1 MSKGYSDIFLEP
13 FVAKFPEMK
22 YVTRSEYTEEVK
34 LEKIR
39 QARDQLRKYANDD
52 KLRKLSQTYTLVRV
66 ILVYRGWER
75 ERVCCEESEGF
86 QAE

>member
-13 FVAKFPEMK
+13 FVAKFPEME

-52 KLRKLSQTYTLVRV
+52 KLKKLSQAYTLVRV
-66 ILVYRGWER
+66 ILVYRGWEL
-75 ERVCCEESEGF
+75 VCCEESEGF